1 MTDILIVTFA
11 TLGAVFA
18 LLAAIGI
25 LRMPDTFLR
34 ISVNTKAATLGVG
47 LLLGAAAIYFG
58 DFAVSTR
65 VQAIIIFIVLTAPVG
80 AHLIAR
86 TSYFLGNKMWKSSVV
101 DDLEGKYDKKKHIL
115 LSEDPCGKEDQKIA
129 SNSSK
134 KAPLDHLSQKNEDP
148 KTPSSEK

>member
-1 MTDILIVTFA
+1 MTNILIVTFTA
-11 TLGAVFA
+11 LGAVFA

-115 LSEDPCGKEDQKIA
+115 LSEDPCGKEDQKIGFSP
-129 SNSSK
+129 SNK
-134 KAPLDHLSQKNEDP
+134 TPLNHLSQKNEDP
-148 KTPSSEK
+148 KIPSS